1 MTGDAQ
7 QLTPAAR
14 LSARLDDALMIVSD
28 AVAGNEEAEQALD
41 DLVQQL
47 NAHTNVT
54 WYFARWWDINIA
66 AVDGVYAVEYTRRWL
81 DLMNAYRAAME
92 AEKSL

>member
-1 MTGDAQ
+1 VTGDAQ